1 MADAVISGMDASE
14 ALWNET
20 IPIADAVLKT
30 KGHLGELHGLVIKQA
45 SGITQGATRIL
56 QSNLSAMVGLAM
68 QVIQKLRPFAIATD
82 KEDLLPRI
90 DFSNFDI
97 AHGKQIDALSK
108 CTVVLN
114 EGRKYQPEM
123 ADYKLSVEELDALE
137 AAINGVAMLSGNR
150 DAIIGKRKTATDGI
164 PVLIDRIRTQLEMLD
179 DLVPALVGDAD
190 FVQTYKNNRRI
201 IDR

>member
-1 MADAVISGMDASE
+1 
-14 ALWNET
+14 
-20 IPIADAVLKT
+20 
-30 KGHLGELHGLVIKQA
+30 
-45 SGITQGATRIL
+45 
-56 QSNLSAMVGLAM
+56 
-68 QVIQKLRPFAIATD
+68 
-82 KEDLLPRI
+82 
-90 DFSNFDI
+90 
-97 AHGKQIDALSK
+97 
-108 CTVVLN
+108 
-114 EGRKYQPEM
+114 M

-179 DLVPALVGDAD
+179 DLVPALVDDAD